1 MNRTSRFAKKPDM
14 DTKRIT
20 ISILKSVMIG
30 YIITAI
36 GVLLLTFIVY
46 KFDLA
51 DSQINIGRIAVII
64 LATII
69 MGLRIGRSIGKN
81 KWMHGA
87 IGGIIYFV
95 IFVIVSVLINKN
107 SAVSGDAISLFFMC
121 LGGGTLGGML
131 G

>member
-1 MNRTSRFAKKPDM
+1 MRPSRFNKKPDM
-14 DTKRIT
+14 DAKRMSL
-20 ISILKSVMIG
+20 SILKSVLIG

-36 GVLLLTFIVY
+36 GVLLLALIVY
-46 KFDLA
+46 KFDLG
-51 DSQINIGRIAVII
+51 DSQINIGRIAIII
-64 LATII
+64 LSTIVI
-69 MGLRIGRSIGKN
+69 GLRIGKSIGKN

-95 IFVIVSVLINKN
+95 IFVIVSLLIYKN
-107 SAVSGDAISLFFMC
+107 TGISSDAISLFFMC

>member
-1 MNRTSRFAKKPDM
+1 MNRTSRFAKKKPDM

-20 ISILKSVMIG
+20 INILKSVMIG

-46 KFDLA
+46 KFDIA

-69 MGLRIGRSIGKN
+69 MGLRIGRSIGKKIN
-81 KWMHGA
+81 GCM
-87 IGGIIYFV
+87 
-95 IFVIVSVLINKN
+95 VL
-107 SAVSGDAISLFFMC
+107 
-121 LGGGTLGGML
+121 
-131 G
+131 

>member
-36 GVLLLTFIVY
+36 GVLLLSLIVY

-51 DSQINIGRIAVII
+51 DSQISIGRIAVII

-69 MGLRIGRSIGKN
+69 IGLRIGRSIGKN

-95 IFVIVSVLINKN
+95 IFVVVSVLINKN